1 MAGDKFTA
9 SVYAM
14 QRTNQLSPPPTTI
27 PNLETLIANLFSSGV
42 LTSGI
47 KDMSGAVMEQGLQ
60 LPAIL
65 EFLNTQDNFNYSG
78 NAYLNWILLDEEQL
92 KLVSNNSNFTGLGT
106 STTGSKQLLTSNE
119 ITVERNGYLLVY
131 VSNSSLYMDAYFDDL
146 HIKHKRGPVLEE
158 THYYPFGL
166 TMEGVCSKAATS
178 LENQYKYNGK
188 EEQANEFSDGFGLEW
203 LDYGARMY
211 DKQTGRFF
219 SVDPLATLS
228 TRWSSYSYGYNNP
241 IRFIDVDGMYVDDYD
256 YDDDYDGVQDWF
268 RKDGTNKMV
277 YFPGLDEQS
286 TPEGYTWFAKRFSG
300 TDSEGRDV
308 WADEYGNILYDNP
321 HWENL
326 PAVTVGSSY
335 NPSNDGNESLLG
347 DILTETENH
356 FNGGLGTVGVAV
368 QGYNKIPNDV
378 KRHYAYKLSKATGVK
393 SGKIFQGAKSF
404 ANSTGKVVSKL
415 GPLGAALGI
424 GVIGYELKYDKW
436 DAHTVVNAGLMIGA
450 GVATFF
456 AAPAVLTGIAIYGVG
471 DYFFDFG
478 GVIDRNLGRN
488 SGIWGP

>member
-146 HIKHKRGPVLEE
+146 HIEHKRGPVLEE

-188 EEQANEFSDGFGLEW
+188 EEQVKEFSDGFGLEW

-211 DKQTGRFF
+211 DKHTGRFF
-219 SVDPLATLS
+219 SVDPLAALS

-326 PAVTVGSSY
+326 PAVTVSSSY
-335 NPSNDGNESLLG
+335 NPSNDGDDFSAQNGGGGGLNSDLVDKIAGGIGLNMDVKEGLIEFAKKSG
-347 DILTETENH
+347 DIGNAGNNYLKVTKA
-356 FNGGLGTVGVAV
+356 LG
-368 QGYNKIPNDV
+368 
-378 KRHYAYKLSKATGVK
+378 KATGIVGAGTAWYDYYNKPTTGGLVK
-393 SGKIFQGAKSF
+393 ALS
-404 ANSTGKVVSKL
+404 NTGLVFLRVNPFV
-415 GPLGAALGI
+415 GVGLGI
-424 GVIGYELKYDKW
+424 LDLSGGSDWFYNQVG
-436 DAHTVVNAGLMIGA
+436 N
-450 GVATFF
+450 
-456 AAPAVLTGIAIYGVG
+456 GI
-471 DYFFDFG
+471 DNMG
-478 GVIDRNLGRN
+478 GPRR
-488 SGIWGP
+488 